1 MTIIRGEEYK
11 SPRQI
16 SSSSSSAAL
25 GRRLSAEERHEEW
38 EKYNDNQAKKKKRTT
53 RQQQQ
58 HRKEEEE
65 EKNTLWELRNCRP
78 GPRARHLGRAAR
90 EPGEKGATG
99 GGDGG
104 VFSLCAHIRQVITR
118 RRPLRTSSIHN
129 NNEQRKN
136 KKKKRRK
143 RHGIF
148 IYNGE
153 SSSRGSRESFVPR
166 KPKGEGYLIQSN
178 GHRFNEY
185 FFFSVKLWTLSEI

>member
-1 MTIIRGEEYK
+1 MTIIREKEYK

-65 EKNTLWELRNCRP
+65 KKNTLWELRNCRP
-78 GPRARHLGRAAR
+78 GPRTASRQSGARAGRKRSHWRRWWRRFLSLCPYKASHYTPSPVTHLLYSQQQRAA
-90 EPGEKGATG
+90 
-99 GGDGG
+99 
-104 VFSLCAHIRQVITR
+104 
-118 RRPLRTSSIHN
+118 
-129 NNEQRKN
+129 
-136 KKKKRRK
+136 KKRNKKRRK
-143 RHGIF
+143 RHGVF

-185 FFFSVKLWTLSEI
+185 FFFLSVKLWTLSEI

>member
-1 MTIIRGEEYK
+1 MKNEKSTTTI
-11 SPRQI
+11 
-16 SSSSSSAAL
+16 
-25 GRRLSAEERHEEW
+25 RRRRRREQQ
-38 EKYNDNQAKKKKRTT
+38 DNNNSTEKKKKKKTPCG
-53 RQQQQ
+53 
-58 HRKEEEE
+58 
-65 EKNTLWELRNCRP
+65 NWEIVVR
-78 GPRARHLGRAAR
+78 GRARHLGRAAR

-178 GHRFNEY
+178 GHRFNDY
-185 FFFSVKLWTLSEI
+185 FFFSL